1 MQDVR
6 GLQWAGVVLCVVAL
20 CSLAC
25 GGMKFGFQPGDIPA
39 ENTSSQPAP
48 RNQNAT
54 TSGESASSETSLAA
68 NETSATKDEE
78 PITLLPS
85 PEALRRAGASQIPP
99 VEAGQPLAGP
109 FDGPQATLVYA
120 NRSGEVTLYH
130 PEAAVAYF
138 ATGNG
143 FAWNYMI
150 THEGYF
156 EFQSGAQPLRLEK
169 PPQELTSWPRAIPVA
184 KTIAS
189 IAGELVELEES
200 DGAAARARR
209 EELLERQ
216 EAIWAVLANMDERI
230 GATVDVLVTRI
241 GAPDCAEKREGEVL
255 IGCY

>member
-6 GLQWAGVVLCVVAL
+6 GLPWAGVVLCVVAL

-25 GGMKFGFQPGDIPA
+25 GGMKFGFQPGDVP
-39 ENTSSQPAP
+39 T
-48 RNQNAT
+48 QNAST
-54 TSGESASSETSLAA
+54 QPTSPDQNANASGESTPSETSLAA
-68 NETSATKDEE
+68 NETSPEVEDE

-85 PEALRRAGASQIPP
+85 PEALRRAKASQIPP

-156 EFQSGAQPLRLEK
+156 EFQEGAAPVRLEK
-169 PPQELTSWPRAIPVA
+169 PPKALTAWPRAIPVA

-189 IAGELVELEES
+189 LAGELVELEES

-216 EAIWAVLANMDERI
+216 KSIWAVLANMDERI
-230 GATVDVLVTRI
+230 GATVDVLVAKI

>member
-6 GLQWAGVVLCVVAL
+6 GLPWAGVVLCVVAL

-25 GGMKFGFQPGDIPA
+25 GGMKFGFQPGDVP
-39 ENTSSQPAP
+39 T
-48 RNQNAT
+48 QNAST
-54 TSGESASSETSLAA
+54 QPTSPDQNANASGESTPSETSLAA
-68 NETSATKDEE
+68 NETS
-78 PITLLPS
+78 
-85 PEALRRAGASQIPP
+85 PEALRRAKASQIPP

-156 EFQSGAQPLRLEK
+156 EFQEGAAPVRLEK
-169 PPQELTSWPRAIPVA
+169 PPKALTAWPRAIPVA

-189 IAGELVELEES
+189 LAGELVELEES

-216 EAIWAVLANMDERI
+216 KSIWAVLANMDERI
-230 GATVDVLVTRI
+230 GATVDVLVAKI